1 MKIFEPEGIYEKI
14 AEASAYG
21 NLGLFIGA
29 GFSKEVLSDKIN
41 EDVMNWEELLREVGN
56 TYGIST
62 GDIFYKNH
70 SYPEI
75 ATYMT
80 REIAK
85 IRECSVKKAELLLK
99 NKICDLTNW
108 HPKKET
114 AEFFRELILDIDP
127 KWIITTNY
135 DTVLES
141 ILGERAISLTPNDVF
156 VEPKGAIPIY
166 HLHGIR
172 HDPESIVIT
181 QEDYIP
187 LFRPMEYRQTKLS
200 LLFRESTTV
209 CIGYGL
215 GDINVQTAIDWS
227 TSLFRLESK
236 KNIPNSIIQFYYSKQ
251 SNREVYENQQ
261 GHMIFEMNDIRKE
274 LRATQKAIK
283 NKKIEIDNIHR
294 NRQLI
299 KKEFL
304 EKYDS
309 NSFESLL
316 FDKHYRNLHF
326 VEFPWEDQAL
336 VSSMLDFLERFFD
349 YIVKIEGQE
358 EAYDK
363 IFEIG
368 VQILTIRK
376 LSEIPVLYTTFWTRV
391 FIKLAERKK
400 NILLEHIDIDSYIF
414 SQNTQIIH
422 QNIDLIQ

>member
-14 AEASAYG
+14 AEASVYG

-41 EDVMNWEELLREVGN
+41 TDVMNWEGLLREVGN
-56 TYGIST
+56 SYGVST
-62 GDIFYKNH
+62 DSIFYKNH

-85 IRECSVKKAELLLK
+85 NRECSVNKAELLLK
-99 NKICDLTNW
+99 NRICDLTDW
-108 HPKKET
+108 HPKKQT
-114 AEFFRELILDIDP
+114 AEFFRELILELDP

-141 ILGERAISLTPNDVF
+141 ILGEKAISLTPNDVF
-156 VEPKGAIPIY
+156 VEPKGTIPIY

-236 KNIPNSIIQFYYSKQ
+236 KKIPNSIIQFYYSKEAK
-251 SNREVYENQQ
+251 REVYENQQ
-261 GHMIFEMNDIRKE
+261 GHMIFEINDIRSE
-274 LRATQKAIK
+274 LRETQ
-283 NKKIEIDNIHR
+283 NKIQEKKREIDSICS
-294 NRQLI
+294 NRKII
-299 KKEFL
+299 KEEFL
-304 EKYDS
+304 EKYDYR
-309 NSFESLL
+309 NFEELIL
-316 FDKHYRNLHF
+316 KPHYRKLHF

-336 VSSMLDFLERFFD
+336 VSSMLDFLERFFG
-349 YIVKIEGQE
+349 YIGKNNCED
-358 EAYDK
+358 EAYDI

-368 VQILTIRK
+368 TQILTIRR

-391 FIKLAERKK
+391 FINLAENKK
-400 NILLEHIDIDSYIF
+400 SILPEHFANDSKIF
-414 SQNTQIIH
+414 SENAQIIND
-422 QNIDLIQ
+422 NIELIR